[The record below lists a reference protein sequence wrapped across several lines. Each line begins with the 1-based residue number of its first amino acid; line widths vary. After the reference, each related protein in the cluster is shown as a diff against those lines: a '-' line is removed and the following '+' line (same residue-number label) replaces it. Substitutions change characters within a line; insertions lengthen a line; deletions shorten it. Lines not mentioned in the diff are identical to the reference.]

1 MQGFHTSL
9 RATMV
14 LGVLLAAGVSSAQDD
29 PAVKRLNDSPRHH
42 EFASVTYGDRAVKAF
57 VVYPEKAE
65 KVPAVLVIHENRGLT
80 DWVRGVADQLAE
92 AGYIAVAPDLLS
104 GSGPEGGGTTAFPDT
119 NAARD
124 AISDLAQD
132 QVTADLHAVADYAK
146 GLPACNGKLAVA
158 GFCWGGKQTFD
169 FATSRKDLSA
179 AFVFY
184 GTPVEDD
191 AAIAEINV
199 PVYGFYGG
207 NDARVTAT
215 VPATEEKMKAAGK
228 TYEAVTYEGAG
239 HGFMRSGEEPGAEE
253 PNQKAMQEA
262 WMRWKELLEKM

>member
-1 MQGFHTSL
+1 MRYLLS
-9 RATMV
+9 
-14 LGVLLAAGVSSAQDD
+14 LLAAGFMVSAYGQDD
-29 PAVKRLNDSPRHH
+29 PALKRLNESPRHH
-42 EFASVTYGDRAVKAF
+42 EWATIQHGDRAVKAF
-57 VVYPEKAE
+57 VVYPETSG

-104 GSGPEGGGTTAFPDT
+104 GEGPDGGGTAAFPDT

-124 AISDLAQD
+124 ALYQVSQA
-132 QVTADLHAVADYAK
+132 QVTADLNAVADYAK
-146 GLPACNGKLAVA
+146 GLDAANGKLAVA

-169 FATSRKDLSA
+169 FASQRDDIAA

-184 GTPVEDD
+184 GTPPEDD
-191 AAIAEINV
+191 AAYGRIGA

-207 NDARVTAT
+207 DDARVTAT

-239 HGFMRSGEEPGAEE
+239 HGFMRSGEEADASEA
-253 PNQKAMQEA
+253 NATAMREA
-262 WMRWKELLEKM
+262 WSRWKALLAKI